1 MRLLSDATSQ
11 AARAALGRA
20 FRDARRMPGNLLAY
34 DRLDELIA
42 AAHRIVMDV
51 ERLPEAPDSFTGLD
65 GHPIDATAAGLLV
78 GRRLELPGHQMS
90 QLGLGLFLQD
100 IGLLALPP
108 AIVHKA
114 EPLAE
119 DERELL
125 RRHPL
130 RGLEFLR
137 NEEIGAEARSVVRSH
152 HERWDG
158 AGYPAGLSGEQIPL
172 FARIATLAEAFT
184 GTPSRPAVVET
195 LRAGAGSAFDPE
207 LVEVFAEVA
216 MAESPRV
223 PVPA

>member
-1 MRLLSDATSQ
+1 
-11 AARAALGRA
+11 
-20 FRDARRMPGNLLAY
+20 MPGNLLAY
-34 DRLDELIA
+34 ERLDELIA
-42 AAHRIVMDV
+42 AARRMVVDV
-51 ERLPEAPDSFTGLD
+51 ERLPGPPTSVTGLD
-65 GHPIDATAAGLLV
+65 GHPVDATATGLLV
-78 GRRLELPGHQMS
+78 GRSLELSGDQIS

-114 EPLAE
+114 GPLAE
-119 DERELL
+119 DELELM

-137 NEEIGAEARSVVRSH
+137 SEEIGPEARAVVRSH

-172 FARIATLAEAFT
+172 FARIAALAEAVT
-184 GTPSRPAVVET
+184 GTPSQPAAVDA

-207 LVEVFAEVA
+207 LVEVFAA
-216 MAESPRV
+216 MAMAGSSGSRAAA
-223 PVPA
+223 PVAA